1 MFKIKIIIAMCFL
14 FVFLFQFPSYA
25 SDLELVITDVKR
37 ISEKEV
43 VIKYGVISRKNFDFP
58 NVSIAFKI
66 LVNDKPI
73 GCKEVRAVIPEGSD
87 GSDIQE
93 TTISTS
99 SGDEAFTLSSRI
111 FYSTKRYRIEEWF
124 SDCESFK

>member
-1 MFKIKIIIAMCFL
+1 MIRIKISIAMCFL
-14 FVFLFQFPSYA
+14 FVCLLQVPSYA
-25 SDLELVITDVKR
+25 SDFELVINDVKR
-37 ISEKEV
+37 ISEEEV
-43 VIKYGVISRKNFDFP
+43 VIKYGVISKKNFNFP

-73 GCKEVRAVIPEGSD
+73 GCKEVRTVIPKGSD

-93 TTISTS
+93 TTVSTS
-99 SGDEAFTLSSRI
+99 SGDKEFTLSSRI

>member
-25 SDLELVITDVKR
+25 NDFDLVINDVNR
-37 ISEKEV
+37 ISEEEV

-73 GCKEVRAVIPEGSD
+73 GCKEIRSTIPKNSD
-87 GSDIQE
+87 GSGIQE

-99 SGDEAFTLSSRI
+99 SGDKEFKLSSRI

-124 SDCESFK
+124 SDCKSF

>member
-1 MFKIKIIIAMCFL
+1 MFRITIIALGFL
-14 FVFLFQFPSYA
+14 FICLFQVSSYA
-25 SDLELVITDVKR
+25 SDFELAVKEVTR

-43 VIKYGVISRKNFDFP
+43 VIKYSVISKKDFDFP

-73 GCKEVRAVIPEGSD
+73 GCKEVRTVIPEGSD

-93 TTISTS
+93 TTVSTS
-99 SGDEAFTLSSRI
+99 SGDKGFTLNSRI

-124 SDCESFK
+124 SGCKEF